1 MNNIILRALPKSAE
15 RRSEERL
22 KTAFFAVEKRGSDFY
37 YRLIRNLS
45 PSGFSFDDR
54 FPLERVGDP
63 VKMEFALA
71 ESAHTVSVLGRVV
84 YVSPDRGVGVRI
96 EGTPDPSFRTVV
108 ESHSA

>member
-1 MNNIILRALPKSAE
+1 MILQALPKTAE
-15 RRSEERL
+15 RRAEERR
-22 KTAFFAVEKRGSDFY
+22 KTAFFATEKRGSDFY

-63 VKMEFALA
+63 VKMEFPLPGRAQ
-71 ESAHTVSVLGRVV
+71 TVPVNGRVV

-96 EGTPDPSFRTVV
+96 EGIPGAGFETVLAC
-108 ESHSA
+108 S